1 VTFPQSVAL
10 RQLEVAGDL
19 VPTSQQAELADACTV
34 AHEAVSVATERYMK
48 EMRRHVYITP
58 KSYLDLLNTYT
69 SLLSAKR
76 HELVSSRQR
85 FVTGVAKLEDT
96 KAMVASLQ
104 VMLVS
109 LGCLVSSQN

>member
-1 VTFPQSVAL
+1 
-10 RQLEVAGDL
+10 
-19 VPTSQQAELADACTV
+19 
-34 AHEAVSVATERYMK
+34 MK
-48 EMRRHVYITP
+48 ELRRHVYITP

-104 VMLVS
+104 VRTGWVFVS
-109 LGCLVSSQN
+109 CFGPVFASTTAFVSVTD